1 MTDLSAFRAAVAA
14 RAAAG
19 RVAPAGL
26 PDSVGLAAPAEPPTP
41 AGLPDSAGLAAL
53 AREAGVRT
61 AVLLEG
67 PSDLAAVEALAGR
80 LGRELAAEGVCAVSM
95 GGAMSAGP
103 FAALLGP
110 SGLGLRLTGL
120 CDEHEQGFYR
130 RGFDRA
136 GAFGDEFFV
145 CAADLEEEFIR
156 ALGVPRIEQVLAAA
170 GDLPSWR
177 TFARQPA
184 QRDRSPQQRLRRFL
198 GTRKGRKIRYG
209 RLLAEALD
217 PDRLPPPL
225 HALFHHL

>member
-1 MTDLSAFRAAVAA
+1 M
-14 RAAAG
+14 
-19 RVAPAGL
+19 AP
-26 PDSVGLAAPAEPPTP
+26 V
-41 AGLPDSAGLAAL
+41 GLAAL

-80 LGRELAAEGVCAVSM
+80 LGRELAAEGVCAVAM

-170 GDLPSWR
+170 GDLPAWR